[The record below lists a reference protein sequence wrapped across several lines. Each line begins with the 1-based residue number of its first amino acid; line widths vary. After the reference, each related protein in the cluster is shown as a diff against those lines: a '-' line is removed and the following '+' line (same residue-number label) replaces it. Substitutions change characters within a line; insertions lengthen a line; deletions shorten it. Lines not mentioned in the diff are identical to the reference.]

1 MSVVPTLFLMRSD
14 PLAQTKV
21 QLKFKHGACF
31 SSRCDFDDTAQY
43 HVSAM
48 NAKGEQSAYASV
60 VVKSTFHHKMY
71 S

>member
-1 MSVVPTLFLMRSD
+1 MRSD
-14 PLAQTKV
+14 PLATGSVQTKV
-21 QLKFKHGACF
+21 QLKFKHGACC

>member
-1 MSVVPTLFLMRSD
+1 MFIMRSA
-14 PLAQTKV
+14 PLATGVLQTKV
-21 QLKFKHGACF
+21 QLKFKHGACC

-60 VVKSTFHHKMY
+60 VVKSTFHCKTY